1 MKYMGS
7 KRSMLRN
14 GLGETISREMKGRTR
29 FADLFTGSGAV
40 AWHVAR
46 GFDAEVVA
54 SDLQQFA
61 VDLAASVVC
70 RSEPSETN
78 WIDAWMARADR
89 KMGAHKHFKRAH
101 SLQEKLGTAAISSL
115 SRECRELCAGGGG
128 AMFAAYGG
136 YYFSPLQALR
146 LDLLRQTLPANTDHA
161 AIALAALIQSASRC
175 SASPGHTAQPFKAN
189 LTAGRFVE
197 EAWSRDIA
205 RYVRSAAETLARD
218 HARVAGKVVR
228 ANAAR
233 VAVSL
238 RDGDLAFVDPP
249 YSGVH
254 YSRFYHVLETLA
266 RGKAVEVSGTGR
278 YPPSNARPQSDYSI
292 ATRSEE
298 ALEDLLEALANVGC
312 AVIVTFPAGEAS
324 NGLSGDDVYDIAE
337 QFFKI
342 RSAKVTSRFSTLG
355 GNLSN
360 REARQDADELI
371 LTLYP

>member
-1 MKYMGS
+1 MGS

-14 GLGETISREMKGRTR
+14 GLGETIAREMKGRTR

-46 GFDAEVVA
+46 GFEAEVVA

-70 RSEPSETN
+70 RSEPSATD
-78 WIDAWMARADR
+78 WIGAWIARFDR
-89 KMGAHKHFKRAH
+89 EMSTHKHFKRARA
-101 SLQEKLGTAAISSL
+101 LQDKLATKAISRL
-115 SRECRELCAGGGG
+115 SIECRKLCADGGG
-128 AMFAAYGG
+128 AMFSAYGG
-136 YYFSPLQALR
+136 YYFSPLQALQ
-146 LDLLRQTLPANTDHA
+146 LDLLRQSLPANTDHA
-161 AIALAALIQSASRC
+161 TIALAALIQSASRC

-189 LTAGRFVE
+189 RTAGRYVV
-197 EAWSRDIA
+197 EAWSRDVVCH
-205 RYVRSAAETLARD
+205 VRSAAEVLARD
-218 HARVAGKVVR
+218 HAQITGKVVR
-228 ANAAR
+228 ADATKVAAT
-233 VAVSL
+233 L

-266 RGKAVEVSGTGR
+266 LGEDVEVSGTGR
-278 YPPSNARPQSDYSI
+278 YPPSGARPQSDYSI
-292 ATRSEE
+292 TTKSEE
-298 ALEDLLEALANVGC
+298 ALENLLESLADTGC
-312 AVIVTFPAGEAS
+312 SVIVTFPAGKAS
-324 NGLSGDDVYDIAE
+324 NGLSGEDVHDIAE

-371 LTLYP
+371 LTLHP